1 MAKGDQWE
9 RDLSKW
15 MSLWWTEGDRD
26 DVIWRVRASGSRA
39 TSRAKKGKATAGGAG
54 DLYATDPVAQP
65 LFDYW
70 LAEAKRGYAKARP
83 SESINVLYWL
93 DKPNGTKDPLLYEW
107 WRKADMERA
116 QQGRCE
122 AVIIF
127 KRTGKR
133 ACIMMRARAFGDLH
147 HWCGEYERN
156 TVDIAYG
163 WTGTPEHRFTIL
175 DLEQF
180 FMWCSPETIK
190 QVLAERQ
197 QGMEVT
203 RPKRVLIA

>member
-39 TSRAKKGKATAGGAG
+39 TARAKKGKATAGGSG
-54 DLYATDPVAQP
+54 DLYAADPIAQP

-93 DKPNGTKDPLLYEW
+93 DKPNGTKDPLLCQW
-107 WRKADMERA
+107 WLKAEQERA

-127 KRTGKR
+127 RRTGKR
-133 ACIMMRARAFGDLH
+133 ACIMMRSEAFGVLCSYNDDYPH
-147 HWCGEYERN
+147 IAI
-156 TVDIAYG
+156 DIAYG
-163 WTGTPEHRFTIL
+163 WTGTPEHYFTIL
-175 DLEQF
+175 DLEYF
-180 FMWCSPETIK
+180 FSWCPPETIRMALE
-190 QVLAERQ
+190 QRRQ
-197 QGMEVT
+197 Y
-203 RPKRVLIA
+203 RPKRVLIK